1 MSEGGR
7 VVGLVGLGLVLALAA
22 CDAGAVAPR
31 GQTEPAPGA
40 AAGGETA
47 GANADTAE
55 PAGTDEPTEE
65 PTQEATEEPTEE
77 PTPEAGT
84 RENPIP
90 IDTLVGNDDWDIQLG
105 DPYEAWDEVRAENQ
119 FNDPPGD
126 GMEFWILPVTVTY
139 VGEETGD
146 PFWDLDF
153 GFVGDDSRTYDDDC
167 GVIPDELYDVGEVY
181 PDGEASANVCLEVPE
196 GAPGLWTVAPRFGDP
211 IFFTTEDG

>member
-1 MSEGGR
+1 MSEGRR
-7 VVGLVGLGLVLALAA
+7 VVGLVGLGLVLVLAA
-22 CDAGAVAPR
+22 CGTGTVQPR
-31 GQTEPAPGA
+31 GQSGPGPVA
-40 AAGGETA
+40 AATDDAEATPASAETED
-47 GANADTAE
+47 GQSE
-55 PAGTDEPTEE
+55 PTEEPTEE
-65 PTQEATEEPTEE
+65 PTQESTEEPS
-77 PTPEAGT
+77 PEAGT
-84 RENPIP
+84 RENPFR
-90 IDTLVGNDDWDIQLG
+90 IDDPVGNDDWDIQLG
-105 DPYEAWDEVRAENQ
+105 EPYEAWDEVRAENQ
-119 FNDPPGD
+119 FNDPPGE

>member
-7 VVGLVGLGLVLALAA
+7 VVGLVGLGLVLALTA
-22 CDAGAVAPR
+22 CDTGTVGSR
-31 GQTEPAPGA
+31 GQSGPGPVPA
-40 AAGGETA
+40 AAD
-47 GANADTAE
+47 GA
-55 PAGTDEPTEE
+55 
-65 PTQEATEEPTEE
+65 EATPASAETEDAQSESTQDATDEPTEE

-84 RENPIP
+84 RENPFR
-90 IDTLVGNDDWDIQLG
+90 IDDPVGNDDWDIQLG
-105 DPYEAWDEVRAENQ
+105 EPYEAWDEVRAENQ

-153 GFVGDDSRTYDDDC
+153 GFVGEDSRTYDDDC
-167 GVIPDELYDVGEVY
+167 GLIPDELYDVGEVY

-196 GAPGLWTVAPRFGDP
+196 GAPGLWTVAPQFGDP